1 MSLVTFIQQAWRLS
15 RKAKENVEAVSLAEA
30 AYDARR
36 ALPDVLRAYSGQ
48 TRSKVDDG
56 ADKAVLAAIGQ
67 AKQSAYNAAQILR
80 GLAPL
85 IEGLAAQADEVYAFL
100 ERAEKEP
107 LKDLLED

>member
-1 MSLVTFIQQAWRLS
+1 MIEFLKQAWKLS
-15 RKAKENVEAVSLAEA
+15 RQAKENVDGAGAAEA
-30 AYDARR
+30 AYEARR

-48 TRSKVDDG
+48 TKATADDG
-56 ADKAVLAAIGQ
+56 ADEAVLAAIGQ

-85 IEGLAAQADEVYAFL
+85 VEGLAAQADEVYAFL

>member
-1 MSLVTFIQQAWRLS
+1 MIEFLKQAWKLS
-15 RKAKENVEAVSLAEA
+15 RQAKENVDGAGAAEA
-30 AYDARR
+30 AYEARR
-36 ALPDVLRAYSGQ
+36 TLPDVLRAYSGQ
-48 TRSKVDDG
+48 TKAKADDR
-56 ADKAVLAAIGQ
+56 ADEAVLAAIGQ

-85 IEGLAAQADEVYAFL
+85 VEGLAAQADEVYAFL